1 MTFAA
6 PSSHQQ
12 DSGAEI
18 AKKLTEKSANYKRLI
33 AGVLYWTGKEPYFTQ
48 MLIKL
53 ITEVPD
59 KPAEGDEVAWVDRV
73 VRQRWLNNWE
83 KVEELKPLR
92 QIRDRL
98 VTRKPHHV
106 ELLKEYKR
114 ILDRGEVRA
123 DRSSSQKEL
132 RLLGLVSQQQGL
144 LTVRSRLHK
153 AIFSRDWVERTLN
166 YLQTEDKGDDN
177 FLNKFAEL
185 ERKLLVSQVDI
196 LAQAEL
202 GNENT
207 EAGQTLY
214 DVLRE
219 VTATVSNILK
229 ADRTTIFLL
238 NDEKTELWSL
248 VAQGGGEEFLD
259 IQVRI
264 GDGIAGQVAAAKKI
278 IHIPD
283 NVYNDPRSQLVKEFD
298 KKYNY
303 HTQNIL
309 AFPIL
314 DDDGELVAVIQLLN
328 KVEQPGNSHKG
339 FTALDI
345 EYLAKCV
352 VPIRRILGICQS
364 CYQATKKLRATAAL
378 AEATR
383 SLDRI
388 NLNSTAVL
396 QRIMDAAQKLMN
408 ADRSTL
414 WVVDAQKGDLWTEI
428 PNQGEIRCDIGTGFA
443 GQVAQTRKP
452 TIIPFDLYDNPNAE
466 NAKKIDEKTHYRTC
480 SLLCLPVFSP
490 EGNLLGVTQLVN
502 KRKPGV
508 HPDYDPAMW
517 PEVPDYFKASFD
529 RNDRQSMQ
537 VFNERVGV
545 ILQYIQQHQS
555 LKQQQDSPTPQT
567 AIEQTLQICSN
578 TFAQTQPQESI
589 YTMLNFLDLSL
600 KRLLNSQHSHIFL
613 VNPAQSQLTLFTL
626 PPSHRGVRRF
636 SLPTNRGLAQ
646 KVIAEKA
653 IKVNNKINN
662 LEDKLLTTG
671 IATQQ
676 LAISRHIL
684 LCPIVN
690 AQQEVIAIVR
700 LINKL
705 RAATRIPAGSPLTE
719 NLAPSEQIAS
729 GGFTQQDAE
738 LLLQQQSA
746 MLPMLQ
752 ACQSFYAANPT

>member
-18 AKKLTEKSANYKRLI
+18 AKKLTEKSSNYKRLI

-48 MLIKL
+48 MLCKL
-53 ITEVPD
+53 ITDVPD
-59 KPAEGDEVAWVDRV
+59 TPPDGGEVEWVDRL
-73 VRQRWLNNWE
+73 VRQRWLENWE
-83 KVEELKPLR
+83 AVEELKPLR

-98 VTRKPHHV
+98 VVRKPHHI

-114 ILDRGEVRA
+114 ILDRKEVRA
-123 DRSSSQKEL
+123 DRSSAQKEL
-132 RLLGLVSQQQGL
+132 RLLGLVAQNQGL

-166 YLQTEDKGDDN
+166 YLQTEDKGEDS

-185 ERKLLVSQVDI
+185 ERQLLVSQVDI

-202 GNENT
+202 GREDQ

-219 VTATVSNILK
+219 VTATVSDILK

-248 VAQGGGEEFLD
+248 VAQGGGDEFLD

-264 GDGIAGQVAAAKKI
+264 GEGIAGQVGAAKQI

-283 NVYNDPRSQLVKEFD
+283 NVYEDPRSQLVKEFD

-314 DDDGELVAVIQLLN
+314 NDDGELVAVIQLLN
-328 KVEQPGNSHKG
+328 KVAQPGNSHKG

-345 EYLAKCV
+345 EHLAKCV

-414 WVVDAQKGDLWTEI
+414 WVVDAEKGDLWTEI
-428 PNQGEIRCDIGTGFA
+428 PDRGEIRCPIGTGFA

-466 NAKKIDEKTHYRTC
+466 NAKKIDEQTHYRTC
-480 SLLCLPVFSP
+480 SLLCMPVFSP
-490 EGNLLGVTQLVN
+490 EGDLLGVTQLVN

-508 HPDYDPAMW
+508 HPDYDPSMW

-555 LKQQQDSPTPQT
+555 LKQQQDIPTPQA
-567 AIEQTLQICSN
+567 AIQQTLQICRD
-578 TFAQTQPQESI
+578 TFAQTQPHESI
-589 YTMLNFLDLSL
+589 YAMVHFLDVSL
-600 KRLLNSQHSHIFL
+600 LRLLHSQYSHIFL
-613 VNPAQSQLTLFTL
+613 ANQTTQQLELFTL
-626 PPSHRGVRRF
+626 QYERLGVRRL
-636 SLPTNRGLAQ
+636 SVAATQGLAQ
-646 KVIAEKA
+646 KVLQEKA
-653 IKVNNKINN
+653 IKVNNKISHW
-662 LEDKLLTTG
+662 DDPLLNTG
-671 IATQQ
+671 LSRETVKR
-676 LAISRHIL
+676 SRHIL
-684 LCPIVN
+684 LCPIIN
-690 AQQEVIAIVR
+690 AQQEVVAVVR

-705 RAATRIPAGSPLTE
+705 RSPLAP
-719 NLAPSEQIAS
+719 NLPLSEQVAPQ
-729 GGFTQQDAE
+729 GFTQQDAE

-752 ACQSFYAANPT
+752 ACQSFNSAAS

>member
-48 MLIKL
+48 MLCKL

-59 KPAEGDEVAWVDRV
+59 KPAEGDEVAWVDRL

-83 KVEELKPLR
+83 KVEDLKPLR

-98 VTRKPHHV
+98 VTRKPHNV

-153 AIFSRDWVERTLN
+153 AIFSRDWVERTLT
-166 YLQTEDKGDDN
+166 YLQTEDTGDDN
-177 FLNKFAEL
+177 FLNKFTEL

-248 VAQGGGEEFLD
+248 VAQGGGNEFLD

-264 GDGIAGQVAAAKKI
+264 GEGIAGQVAAAKKI
-278 IHIPD
+278 IHIPY
-283 NVYNDPRSQLVKEFD
+283 NVYEDPRSQLVKEFD

-328 KVEQPGNSHKG
+328 KVEQPGNSHQG

-428 PNQGEIRCDIGTGFA
+428 PDRGEIRCDIGTGFA

-452 TIIPFDLYDNPNAE
+452 MIIPFDLYDNPNAE
-466 NAKKIDEKTHYRTC
+466 NAKKVDEQTHYRTC
-480 SLLCLPVFSP
+480 SLLCMPVFSP
-490 EGNLLGVTQLVN
+490 EGDLLGVTQLVN

-508 HPDYDPAMW
+508 HPDYDPKIW
-517 PEVPDYFKASFD
+517 PKVPDYFKASFD

-555 LKQQQDSPTPQT
+555 FQQQQDHPTPQT
-567 AIEQTLQICSN
+567 AIQQTLQICSD
-578 TFAQTQPQESI
+578 TFAQSQPQESI
-589 YTMLNFLDLSL
+589 YAMLHFLDLSL
-600 KRLLNSQHSHIFL
+600 MRLLHSQYSHIFL
-613 VNPAQSQLTLFTL
+613 VNPANSQLALFAL
-626 PPSHRGVRRF
+626 PQAHLGVRCL

-646 KVIAEKA
+646 KVLAEKA
-653 IKVNNKINN
+653 IKVNNKITNF
-662 LEDKLLTTG
+662 EDKLLTTG
-671 IATQQ
+671 MVTQQ
-676 LAISRHIL
+676 LERSRHIL

-705 RAATRIPAGSPLTE
+705 RAATQIPAGSPLVE

-729 GGFTQQDAE
+729 QGFTQQDAE
-738 LLLQQQSA
+738 LLIQQQSA

-752 ACQSFYAANPT
+752 ACQSFYVANSI

>member
-48 MLIKL
+48 MLCKL

-59 KPAEGDEVAWVDRV
+59 TPPEGSEVEWVDGL
-73 VRQRWLNNWE
+73 VRSRWLENWE
-83 KVEELKPLR
+83 EVEDLKPLR

-98 VTRKPHHV
+98 VAPKPHNI

-114 ILDRGEVRA
+114 ILARGGVRA
-123 DRSSSQKEL
+123 DRSSPQKEL
-132 RLLGLVSQQQGL
+132 RLLGLVAQNQGV
-144 LTVRSRLHK
+144 LTIRSRLHK
-153 AIFSRDWVERTLN
+153 AIFSRAWVDRTLTQLEN
-166 YLQTEDKGDDN
+166 GDKGEEG
-177 FLNKFAEL
+177 FLSKFAEL

-202 GNENT
+202 GQEDQ

-214 DVLRE
+214 NVLGE
-219 VTATVSNILK
+219 VTATVSDILK

-264 GDGIAGQVAAAKKI
+264 GEGIAGQVAAAKKI

-283 NVYNDPRSQLVKEFD
+283 NVYNDARSRLVKEFD

-314 DDDGELVAVIQLLN
+314 NDDGELVAVIQLLN
-328 KVEQPGNSHKG
+328 KLAQAGNSHQG

-345 EYLAKCV
+345 EHLAKCV

-378 AEATR
+378 NEATR

-388 NLNSTAVL
+388 NLDSTAAL

-414 WVVDAQKGDLWTEI
+414 WVVDAAKGDLWTEI
-428 PNQGEIRCDIGTGFA
+428 PGGGEIRCEIGTGFA
-443 GQVAQTRKP
+443 GQVAKTRKP
-452 TIIPFDLYDNPNAE
+452 TIIPFDLYNNPNAE

-490 EGNLLGVTQLVN
+490 EGKLLGVTQLVN

-508 HPDYDPAMW
+508 HPNYDPAMW

-529 RNDRQSMQ
+529 RNDRASMQ

-555 LKQQQDSPTPQT
+555 LKQQQDSPTPQNT
-567 AIEQTLQICSN
+567 IQQALQVCST
-578 TFAQTQPQESI
+578 TFATAQPYESV
-589 YTMLNFLDLSL
+589 YAMLNFLNLSL
-600 KRLLNSQHSHIFL
+600 RRLLNSQHSHIFL
-613 VNPAQSQLTLFTL
+613 VNPVTQKLELLFPIGEMPGIRRLSLSLEEGLSQAI
-626 PPSHRGVRRF
+626 V
-636 SLPTNRGLAQ
+636 Q
-646 KVIAEKA
+646 EKA
-653 IKVNNKINN
+653 IKVNNNVN
-662 LEDKLLTTG
+662 QLDDKLLISG
-671 IATQQ
+671 IRPQQ
-676 LAISRHIL
+676 RARSRHIL
-684 LCPIVN
+684 LCPILN
-690 AQQEVIAIVR
+690 TQQEVIAIVR

-705 RAATRIPAGSPLTE
+705 RSPLAD
-719 NLAPSEQIAS
+719 NLPLDQQIATD
-729 GGFTQQDAE
+729 GFTQNDAD

-746 MLPMLQ
+746 VLPMLQ
-752 ACQSFYAANPT
+752 ACQSFYLDAIVK